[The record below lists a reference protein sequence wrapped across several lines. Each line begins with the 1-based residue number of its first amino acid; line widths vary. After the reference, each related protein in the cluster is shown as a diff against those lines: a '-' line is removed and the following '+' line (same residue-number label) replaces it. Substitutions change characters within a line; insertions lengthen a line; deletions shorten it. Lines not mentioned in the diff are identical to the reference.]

1 MKKGASPDEKTKF
14 LQENIQEIIIQ
25 DSSALLATDQF
36 YKLEESIDDI
46 HRQVAQLQTRI
57 MEYEYKPPELNY
69 TEKLKELINES
80 PPAHKITL
88 KNGSVIEGTI
98 EKDRLEDIMVKTNL
112 GKLTVQKNEIENI
125 DDLIL
130 PIPEIIFIGHG
141 QEEVID
147 NYHLFTGKVMNQGSR
162 RGDFVRVIYHLWGE
176 DTKLISSDS
185 VFVSGTQIMY
195 QSGIITDT
203 ALEPNQSARFSI
215 QVPIDDA
222 IPLSYVT
229 RQIHWSMY
237 D

>member
-1 MKKGASPDEKTKF
+1 MKKGANPDEEKKL

-25 DSSALLATDQF
+25 DSSALLSTVQF

-46 HRQVAQLQTRI
+46 HRQVTQLQTRI

-69 TEKLKELINES
+69 TEKLKELINEP

-162 RGDFVRVIYHLWGE
+162 RGDFVRIIYHLWGE
-176 DTKLISSDS
+176 DTQLIISDS
-185 VFVSGTQIMY
+185 AFVAGNQIMY
-195 QSGIITDT
+195 KSGIVTDT
-203 ALEPNQSARFSI
+203 VLEPNQSARFSI
-215 QVPIDDA
+215 Q
-222 IPLSYVT
+222 IPVKDTISVSYVT
-229 RQIHWSMY
+229 REVHWSMY